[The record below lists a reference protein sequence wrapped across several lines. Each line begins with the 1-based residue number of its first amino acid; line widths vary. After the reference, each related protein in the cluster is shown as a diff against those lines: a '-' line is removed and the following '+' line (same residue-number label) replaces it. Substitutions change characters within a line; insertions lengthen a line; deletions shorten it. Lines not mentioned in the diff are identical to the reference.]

1 MDDIERNS
9 LVPSIQP
16 VRKIRARLF
25 NRERR
30 ELLYPYERNHKGQA
44 TKRKRPGIKRTK
56 YLAADARTPEKI
68 EQNLMDYKSD
78 LKIRLAFDRAQILHE
93 EPPSD

>member
-16 VRKIRARLF
+16 VRKIGARIF

-30 ELLYPYERNHKGQA
+30 ELMYLYERNHRGQA
-44 TKRKRPGIKRTK
+44 TKRKKPGIKRTEH
-56 YLAADARTPEKI
+56 LTADARTPEKVELDLI
-68 EQNLMDYKSD
+68 DYKSD
-78 LKIRLAFDRAQILHE
+78 LKIRLTFDRAQILHE
-93 EPPSD
+93 EPSSD